1 MEPTRS
7 RIVLVVENATN
18 LSIGRN
24 LLKPYYE
31 VYPAPSEERFFEI
44 LENMIPDLVLLDIEM
59 PEMNA
64 FETMK
69 RMKDDERFR
78 NIPVIFLTSKT
89 DERTE
94 VEGFG
99 LGAADFLTKP
109 FSGPLMQRRI
119 ANQLLN

>member
-7 RIVLVVENATN
+7 KIVLVVENATN

-31 VYPAPSEERFFEI
+31 VYPAPSEERLFEI
-44 LENMIPDLVLLDIEM
+44 MENMIPDLVLLDIEM
-59 PEMNA
+59 PEVNP

-69 RMKDDERFR
+69 RMKEDERFK

-89 DERTE
+89 DERAE
-94 VEGFG
+94 AEGFG
-99 LGAADFLTKP
+99 LGAADFLSKP
-109 FSGPLMQRRI
+109 FSGPRMQRRI